1 MSENSLRNKREN
13 EGSDK
18 DGFEDTVLEER
29 LDSLSLVDN
38 THKHKHEY
46 IHERQKDIA
55 TNEQMG
61 AIGRVP
67 LGLWQIMLEF
77 MSKSDQVSFSCAN
90 KHMRSLLA
98 PIIFRKLE
106 LNTPKVESNDFYY
119 FPLKHSILGPEELD
133 FPMLHSVVREIIV
146 TQHINLFI
154 LDTLNQRLYA
164 FAGLVTLKIESGMVV
179 SKELYGHIRE
189 HPSLKDLDMDM
200 DSDRDVRSLPKRE
213 KYKTIASCRLRSLRA
228 PRWVLKDL
236 LAPHSTSRDTLVQL
250 TIFHPNQVVALVGK
264 SSNNRPS
271 SNPPSIKSKR
281 LLPLTTVEELRLD
294 VPIEK
299 DSTKLILTL
308 LRCLPSLKEVD
319 FNSDIYLE
327 LYKLLDTRH
336 SQQTQNTSN
345 LLLRHLQSLSSPSFL
360 LSLLPFLRPNAL
372 DIHATDNDL
381 SAWELISEGP
391 RDNLLRPTS
400 IYASHP
406 SRDEEKAAFS
416 HWEQASTSTPI
427 SSTPVSELLDEIDML
442 DFGLKDLTED
452 VENISPRPI
461 AGGGCSDIHQ
471 GDYAGCKVAMKV
483 IRIFDDARAKN
494 IKRRF
499 IRELDV
505 WQSLEHPNT
514 VPLLGYIN
522 NMNCLPSP
530 VSPWYKNGDASRYLE
545 RVGPQI
551 KVKSRLQL
559 LRQVAAGLQYLH
571 QQDPPI
577 IHGDLKPNNILID
590 DEGVARLCDF
600 GLARLS
606 KDGEATITGTI
617 MCTHR
622 YAAPELYFPK
632 YRFGKVIET
641 TRTDIYSLACV
652 TYQFLYLRRP
662 YADKKDSD
670 TPHSAYRPPAEKS
683 RESRHPIPESLVP
696 ICWGLF
702 DDCWL
707 EDEAN
712 RPDIDDFCKRVDQML
727 ITI

>member
-1 MSENSLRNKREN
+1 MLDNDDSVNQEMSENSLRNKREN

-18 DGFEDTVLEER
+18 DGFEDTVLEKR

-38 THKHKHEY
+38 MHKHEHEY

-236 LAPHSTSRDTLVQL
+236 LAPHSASRDTLVQL

-471 GDYAGCKVAMKV
+471 GDYAGCK
-483 IRIFDDARAKN
+483 
-494 IKRRF
+494 
-499 IRELDV
+499 
-505 WQSLEHPNT
+505 
-514 VPLLGYIN
+514 
-522 NMNCLPSP
+522 
-530 VSPWYKNGDASRYLE
+530 ASKFWILMLYMRY
-545 RVGPQI
+545 
-551 KVKSRLQL
+551 
-559 LRQVAAGLQYLH
+559 
-571 QQDPPI
+571 
-577 IHGDLKPNNILID
+577 
-590 DEGVARLCDF
+590 
-600 GLARLS
+600 
-606 KDGEATITGTI
+606 
-617 MCTHR
+617 
-622 YAAPELYFPK
+622 
-632 YRFGKVIET
+632 
-641 TRTDIYSLACV
+641 
-652 TYQFLYLRRP
+652 
-662 YADKKDSD
+662 
-670 TPHSAYRPPAEKS
+670 
-683 RESRHPIPESLVP
+683 
-696 ICWGLF
+696 
-702 DDCWL
+702 
-707 EDEAN
+707 
-712 RPDIDDFCKRVDQML
+712 
-727 ITI
+727 